1 MVNYCIFLNI
11 LWISTIKI
19 TDERGEK
26 VWIFFLCS
34 FNEWKILLSKDSLE
48 CHTSTM
54 FNKVGI
60 ARSVKQNKDEI
71 KVINGVPK
79 IGLKWNQDLDNSKW
93 TRRINLIDDKNVR
106 TTIWKFVVL
115 IYNRWRTK
123 LIKYNCSLSL
133 YLILR
138 GHQC

>member
-26 VWIFFLCS
+26 DRIFFLCS

-48 CHTSTM
+48 CQTSTM

-60 ARSVKQNKDEI
+60 ARSVKQNKHEI
-71 KVINGVPK
+71 KVVNGVPK
-79 IGLKWNQDLDNSKW
+79 IGFKWNQDLENSKW
-93 TRRINLIDDKNVR
+93 TLRINLIDDKNVG
-106 TTIWKFVVL
+106 TTIRKFVVL
-115 IYNRWRTK
+115 IYNRSRTK
-123 LIKYNCSLSL
+123 LIKYNCPIAA
-133 YLILR
+133 YP
-138 GHQC
+138 CT